1 VRILLLNNFSYLR
14 GGSERVLF
22 EEMRMLESAGNE
34 VAIFSGAHEQNIPS
48 LFSGYFLPEIHTERP
63 KLSARALGTVKS

>member
-1 VRILLLNNFSYLR
+1 
-14 GGSERVLF
+14 
-22 EEMRMLESAGNE
+22 MLESAGNE